1 MPGMDDSFIEER
13 LAEVG
18 MTLPPPPTAVAAYV
32 PVRIA
37 GATAYVA
44 GQIPMVD
51 GAVLHPGR
59 VGDDVTVEQGT
70 EAAARGALQAL
81 SALHAEL
88 GGFGRLLGIS
98 QITVYIAAAPAFTE
112 HAKVGNGA
120 SELLVHALGDPGRHA
135 RAAVGMSS
143 LPLGAS
149 VEVAVIAEIET
160 V

>member
-1 MPGMDDSFIEER
+1 MDDAFIEER
-13 LAEVG
+13 LGELG
-18 MTLPPPPTAVAAYV
+18 MTLPEPPAAVAAYV
-32 PVRIA
+32 PVRIN
-37 GATAYVA
+37 GETAYVA

-51 GAVLHPGR
+51 GAVLHPGH
-59 VGDDVTVEQGT
+59 VGDDVSVDDATA
-70 EAAARGALQAL
+70 AAARAALQAL

-88 GGFGRLLGIS
+88 GGFGRLLGIA
-98 QITVYIAAAPAFTE
+98 QITVYIAAAPGFTE

-120 SELLVHALGDPGRHA
+120 SELLLHALGDPGRHA

>member
-1 MPGMDDSFIEER
+1 MDEAFIEER
-13 LAEVG
+13 LADLG
-18 MTLPPPPTAVAAYV
+18 MMLPPPPAAVAAYV

-37 GATAYVA
+37 GSTAYVA

-59 VGDDVTVEQGT
+59 VGEDVSVDEAA
-70 EAAARGALQAL
+70 EAAARAALQAL
-81 SALHAEL
+81 SALHHAL
-88 GGFGRLLGIS
+88 GGFGRLLGIA
-98 QITVYIAAAPAFTE
+98 QVGVYIAATPTFTE

-120 SELLVHALGDPGRHA
+120 SELLVHAMGDAGRHA
-135 RAAVGMSS
+135 RAAVGVAS

-149 VEVAVIAEIET
+149 VEVAVVAQIET